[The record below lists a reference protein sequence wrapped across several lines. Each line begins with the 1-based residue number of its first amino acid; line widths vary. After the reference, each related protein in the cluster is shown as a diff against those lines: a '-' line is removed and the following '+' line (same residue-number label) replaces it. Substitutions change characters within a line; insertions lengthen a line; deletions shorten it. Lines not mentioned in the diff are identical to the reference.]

1 MNKILEQQTL
11 IKEDIRMANKHM
23 ARCSTSLVIQEMQ
36 IKTTVRY
43 HSTSI
48 RTAIS
53 KNQKS
58 HQKYQV
64 LIRIRSTAFFTHCW
78 WDVKWRGLSRKQFL
92 IRLNMPLPYDP
103 ATYSW
108 ALTLEKWRL
117 HPKICMWILQ
127 QSHSWLLKPRNNSYV
142 SKQVNR

>member
-23 ARCSTSLVIQEMQ
+23 ARCLTSLVIQEMQ
-36 IKTTVRY
+36 IKTTMRC

-78 WDVKWRGLSRKQFL
+78 WECKMEGLLWKTVSYKVK
-92 IRLNMPLPYDP
+92 Y
-103 ATYSW
+103 
-108 ALTLEKWRL
+108 ALTIWPSNLL
-117 HPKICMWILQ
+117 LGICFRKMKTSSKNL
-127 QSHSWLLKPRNNSYV
+127 YV
-142 SKQVNR
+142 TFTAVSFMIAKT

>member
-1 MNKILEQQTL
+1 MLRECNDKPQTWKISSENHISNKRIVSGIYKELSKFVNKKINNSIKKMNKILEQQTL

-78 WDVKWRGLSRKQFL
+78 
-92 IRLNMPLPYDP
+92 
-103 ATYSW
+103 
-108 ALTLEKWRL
+108 
-117 HPKICMWILQ
+117 
-127 QSHSWLLKPRNNSYV
+127 
-142 SKQVNR
+142 